1 MHTGSRYASINKLCL
16 GYIRVAKGDAMIFPQ
31 LRQLSVKTVLVRTV
45 KEFLDDEMS
54 TYASALAYQM
64 LFSLFPFLLF
74 LIALIGFLHLPDFF
88 SWLRLQSELVLPP
101 QALDQVN
108 PVIDQLQQSKGG
120 LLSVGIVIAL
130 WTASAGVRLMM
141 SAMNAAYDVVE
152 ARPAWKRIPLSVFY
166 TIGIAGMLLTVAA
179 LMVTG
184 PQVMNWLAAQ
194 IGMEDFIV
202 TLWTILRWPLI
213 IVLLMVAVA
222 IMYYVMPDVKQS
234 FRFITPGSVLAVV
247 VWIVASLGFAYYV
260 KTFAD
265 YNAMYGSIGA
275 IIVLLLYFYISAAVL
290 LLGAEMNAVIEHM
303 SAEGKEKG
311 EKEEGERDAVAN
323 IETVHIKQHV
333 SGLGRDHSH
342 DHDYTPVPPTLKTD
356 KF

>member
-1 MHTGSRYASINKLCL
+1 MFFPDLKGLPLH
-16 GYIRVAKGDAMIFPQ
+16 RVLA
-31 LRQLSVKTVLVRTV
+31 RTV
-45 KEFLDDEMS
+45 TEFVDDEMS

-101 QALDQVN
+101 QALEQVN

-152 ARPAWKRIPLSVFY
+152 GRPMWKRFPLSIIY
-166 TIGIAGMLLTVAA
+166 TIGIAGMLLVAAA
-179 LMVTG
+179 LMVLG
-184 PQVMNWLAAQ
+184 PQVMGWLAGQ
-194 IGMEDFIV
+194 IGMEEFIV
-202 TLWTILRWPLI
+202 TVWTLVRWPLI
-213 IVLLMVAVA
+213 VVLLMVAVA
-222 IMYYVMPDVKQS
+222 LIYYVTPDVKQE

-247 VWIVASLGFAYYV
+247 VWIIASLGFGYYV
-260 KTFAD
+260 KAFAD

-275 IIVLLLYFYISAAVL
+275 IIVLLLYFYISAAAL
-290 LLGAEMNAVIEHM
+290 LLGAEMNAVIDHM
-303 SAEGKEKG
+303 STHGKHPG
-311 EKEEGERDAVAN
+311 EKDLGDDEK
-323 IETVHIKQHV
+323 HHV
-333 SGLGRDHSH
+333 SGLGRDHSLK
-342 DHDYTPVPPTLKTD
+342 PTTD
-356 KF
+356 EVET

>member
-1 MHTGSRYASINKLCL
+1 
-16 GYIRVAKGDAMIFPQ
+16 MIFPD
-31 LRQLSVKTVLVRTV
+31 LRGLPLHRVLVRTV

-54 TYASALAYQM
+54 TYASALAYQA

-101 QALDQVN
+101 QALEQVN

-141 SAMNAAYDVVE
+141 SAMNAAYDVPE
-152 ARPAWKRIPLSVFY
+152 GRPVWKRISLSIFY
-166 TIGIAGMLLTVAA
+166 TVGLAGMLLAAAA
-179 LMVTG
+179 LMVLG
-184 PQVMNWLAAQ
+184 PQVMEWIAAQ
-194 IGMEDFIV
+194 IGMQEFIV
-202 TLWTILRWPLI
+202 TLWTILRWPVI
-213 IVLLMVAVA
+213 IILLMVAVA
-222 IMYYVMPDVKQS
+222 LIYYVMPDVKQK

-303 SAEGKEKG
+303 SAEGKNPG
-311 EKEEGERDAVAN
+311 EKDFDGEKPK
-323 IETVHIKQHV
+323 ETLTV
-333 SGLGRDHSH
+333 LGHEHPNPSEPHTVEPNPR
-342 DHDYTPVPPTLKTD
+342 
-356 KF
+356 

>member
-1 MHTGSRYASINKLCL
+1 MFFPHMKGLRLH
-16 GYIRVAKGDAMIFPQ
+16 RVM
-31 LRQLSVKTVLVRTV
+31 VRTIT
-45 KEFLDDEMS
+45 EFVDDEMS

-64 LFSLFPFLLF
+64 LFSLFPFILF

-101 QALDQVN
+101 QALEQVN

-152 ARPAWKRIPLSVFY
+152 GRPAWKRFPLSIFY
-166 TIGIAGMLLTVAA
+166 TIGIAGMLLVAAA
-179 LMVTG
+179 LMVLG
-184 PQVMNWLAAQ
+184 PQVMEWIASQVGL
-194 IGMEDFIV
+194 EEFIV
-202 TLWTILRWPLI
+202 TLWTIVRWPVVVI
-213 IVLLMVAVA
+213 LLMMAVA
-222 IMYYVMPDVKQS
+222 LIYYVMPDVKQE

-247 VWIVASLGFAYYV
+247 VWIIASLGFGLYV
-260 KTFAD
+260 KMFAN

-303 SAEGKEKG
+303 STEGKNDG
-311 EKEEGERDAVAN
+311 EKVPGELDH
-323 IETVHIKQHV
+323 EPKHHV
-333 SGLGRDHSH
+333 SGLGRDHSIK
-342 DHDYTPVPPTLKTD
+342 PTTD
-356 KF
+356 EVIK

>member
-1 MHTGSRYASINKLCL
+1 
-16 GYIRVAKGDAMIFPQ
+16 MIFPQ
-31 LRQLSVKTVLVRTV
+31 MKRLPMSKVLVRTV

-88 SWLRLQSELVLPP
+88 SWLRMQSSLVLPP

-152 ARPAWKRIPLSVFY
+152 GRPVWKRIPLSVIY
-166 TIGIAGMLLTVAA
+166 TVGIAIMLLAA
-179 LMVTG
+179 AGLMVTG
-184 PQVMNWLAAQ
+184 PQVMSWLASQ
-194 IGMEDFIV
+194 IGMEEFIV

-213 IVLLMVAVA
+213 IILMMVAVA
-222 IMYYVMPDVKQS
+222 LIYYVMPDVKQE

-247 VWIVASLGFAYYV
+247 VWIIASLGFGYYV

-303 SAEGKEKG
+303 SSEGKDPG
-311 EKEEGERDAVAN
+311 EKVAGENDSH
-323 IETVHIKQHV
+323 EKQHV
-333 SGLGRDHSH
+333 SGLGHQ
-342 DHDYTPVPPTLKTD
+342 TAPVQPH
-356 KF
+356 

>member
-1 MHTGSRYASINKLCL
+1 MLFPVLNGLPL
-16 GYIRVAKGDAMIFPQ
+16 GK
-31 LRQLSVKTVLVRTV
+31 VLIRTV
-45 KEFLDDEMS
+45 KEFIDDEMS

-64 LFSLFPFLLF
+64 LFSLFPFILF

-101 QALDQVN
+101 QALEQVN

-152 ARPAWKRIPLSVFY
+152 GRPIWKRLPLSIFY
-166 TIGIAGMLLTVAA
+166 TIGLAGMLLAAAA
-179 LMVTG
+179 LMVLG
-184 PQVMNWLAAQ
+184 PQVMSWLAGQVGLEA
-194 IGMEDFIV
+194 FVV
-202 TLWTILRWPLI
+202 TLWTILRWPV
-213 IVLLMVAVA
+213 IVLLMMVAVA
-222 IMYYVMPDVKQS
+222 VMYYVMPDVEQK

-247 VWIVASLGFAYYV
+247 VWIAASLGFAFYV

-303 SAEGKEKG
+303 SAEGKDPG
-311 EKEEGERDAVAN
+311 EKTFDEADDPN
-323 IETVHIKQHV
+323 PKQHV
-333 SGLGRDHSH
+333 SGLGRDHSL
-342 DHDYTPVPPTLKTD
+342 TPPSD
-356 KF
+356 EA

>member
-1 MHTGSRYASINKLCL
+1 
-16 GYIRVAKGDAMIFPQ
+16 MIFPD
-31 LRQLSVKTVLVRTV
+31 LRGLPMHRVLVRTV

-64 LFSLFPFLLF
+64 LFSLFPFILF

-101 QALDQVN
+101 QALEQVN

-141 SAMNAAYDVVE
+141 SAMNAAYDVPE
-152 ARPAWKRIPLSVFY
+152 GRPVWKRIPLSIFY
-166 TIGIAGMLLTVAA
+166 TVGIAGMLLVAAA
-179 LMVTG
+179 LMVLG
-184 PQVMNWLAAQ
+184 PQVMEWIAAQ
-194 IGMEDFIV
+194 VGMQEVIV
-202 TLWTILRWPLI
+202 TVWTILRWPA
-213 IVLLMVAVA
+213 IVILLMVAVA
-222 IMYYVMPDVKQS
+222 LIYYVMPDVKQK

-247 VWIVASLGFAYYV
+247 VWIIASLGFAYYV

-303 SAEGKEKG
+303 SEEGKNPG
-311 EKEEGERDAVAN
+311 EKDFEGVKPK
-323 IETVHIKQHV
+323 ETITV
-333 SGLGRDHSH
+333 LGHEHPAEPQTTEPNPR
-342 DHDYTPVPPTLKTD
+342 
-356 KF
+356 

>member
-1 MHTGSRYASINKLCL
+1 
-16 GYIRVAKGDAMIFPQ
+16 MIFPALQ
-31 LRQLSVKTVLVRTV
+31 GLPLHRVLVRTV

-64 LFSLFPFLLF
+64 LFSLFPFILF

-101 QALDQVN
+101 QALEQVN

-141 SAMNAAYDVVE
+141 SAMNAAYDVPE
-152 ARPAWKRIPLSVFY
+152 GRPVWKRIPLSIFY
-166 TIGIAGMLLTVAA
+166 TIGIAGMLLAAAA
-179 LMVTG
+179 LMVLG
-184 PQVMNWLAAQ
+184 PQVMEWIAAQ
-194 IGMEDFIV
+194 VGLQEVIV
-202 TLWTILRWPLI
+202 TIWTVLRWPAI
-213 IVLLMVAVA
+213 IILMMVAVA
-222 IMYYVMPDVKQS
+222 LIYYVMPDVKQK

-290 LLGAEMNAVIEHM
+290 LLGAEMNAVIEHARSLNARLIRWQVLPDNEPAKRFYRQHRAAM
-303 SAEGKEKG
+303 
-311 EKEEGERDAVAN
+311 DADWEN
-323 IETVHIKQHV
+323 WFID
-333 SGLGRDHSH
+333 LDR
-342 DHDYTPVPPTLKTD
+342 
-356 KF
+356 

>member
-1 MHTGSRYASINKLCL
+1 MF
-16 GYIRVAKGDAMIFPQ
+16 FPD
-31 LRQLSVKTVLVRTV
+31 LRGLPLHRVLVRTV
-45 KEFLDDEMS
+45 HEFAADEMS

-101 QALDQVN
+101 QALEQVN

-152 ARPAWKRIPLSVFY
+152 GRPAWKRFPLSIIY
-166 TIGIAGMLLTVAA
+166 TVGIAGMLLAAAA

-184 PQVMNWLAAQ
+184 PQVMGWLAGQ
-194 IGMEDFIV
+194 IGMEEFIV
-202 TLWTILRWPLI
+202 TLWTVLRWPSI
-213 IVLLMVAVA
+213 IILLMVSVA
-222 IMYYVMPDVKQS
+222 LIYYVMPDVKQE
-234 FRFITPGSVLAVV
+234 FRFITPGSVLAVL
-247 VWIVASLGFAYYV
+247 VWIIASLGFGYYV
-260 KTFAD
+260 RTFAD

-303 SAEGKEKG
+303 SAEGKDPG
-311 EKEEGERDAVAN
+311 EKDFDGTGLEHE
-323 IETVHIKQHV
+323 KKHV
-333 SGLGRDHSH
+333 SGLGRDHSLDAEH
-342 DHDYTPVPPTLKTD
+342 
-356 KF
+356 F

>member
-1 MHTGSRYASINKLCL
+1 
-16 GYIRVAKGDAMIFPQ
+16 MIFPD
-31 LRQLSVKTVLVRTV
+31 LRGLPLHRVLVRTV

-54 TYASALAYQM
+54 TYASALAYQA

-88 SWLRLQSELVLPP
+88 SWLRLQTELVLPP
-101 QALDQVN
+101 QALEQVN

-141 SAMNAAYDVVE
+141 SAMNAAYDVPE
-152 ARPAWKRIPLSVFY
+152 GRPVWKRIPLSIIY
-166 TIGIAGMLLTVAA
+166 TVGLAGMLLVAAA
-179 LMVTG
+179 LMVLG
-184 PQVMNWLAAQ
+184 PQVMEWIASQ
-194 IGMEDFIV
+194 VGMQEFIV
-202 TLWTILRWPLI
+202 TLWTILRWPAI
-213 IVLLMVAVA
+213 IILMMVAVA
-222 IMYYVMPDVKQS
+222 VIYYVMPDVKQK

-303 SAEGKEKG
+303 SAEGKNPG
-311 EKEEGERDAVAN
+311 EKDFNGEKPK
-323 IETVHIKQHV
+323 ETLTV
-333 SGLGRDHSH
+333 LGHEHPNPNASNTVEPNTR
-342 DHDYTPVPPTLKTD
+342 
-356 KF
+356 

>member
-1 MHTGSRYASINKLCL
+1 
-16 GYIRVAKGDAMIFPQ
+16 MIFPD
-31 LRQLSVKTVLVRTV
+31 LRGLPLHRVLVRTV

-101 QALDQVN
+101 QALEQVN

-152 ARPAWKRIPLSVFY
+152 GRPVWKRFALSVIY
-166 TIGIAGMLLTVAA
+166 TVGIAGMLLAAAA
-179 LMVTG
+179 LMVLG
-184 PQVMNWLAAQ
+184 PQVMEWIASQ
-194 IGMEDFIV
+194 IGMQEFIV
-202 TLWTILRWPLI
+202 TLWTVLRWPAI
-213 IVLLMVAVA
+213 IILMMVAVA
-222 IMYYVMPDVKQS
+222 LIYYVMPDVKQT
-234 FRFITPGSVLAVV
+234 FRLITPGSVLAVV
-247 VWIVASLGFAYYV
+247 VWIIASLGFGYYV

-290 LLGAEMNAVIEHM
+290 LLGAEMNAVIERM
-303 SAEGKEKG
+303 SEESKEPG
-311 EKEEGERDAVAN
+311 EKDVDGVAH
-323 IETVHIKQHV
+323 EHEKKHV
-333 SGLGRDHSH
+333 SGLGRDHSLDHQTTPASEPLSRSH
-342 DHDYTPVPPTLKTD
+342 DS
-356 KF
+356 

>member
-1 MHTGSRYASINKLCL
+1 MLFPVLKGLPL
-16 GYIRVAKGDAMIFPQ
+16 GK
-31 LRQLSVKTVLVRTV
+31 VLVRTV
-45 KEFLDDEMS
+45 KEFIDDEMS

-64 LFSLFPFLLF
+64 LFSLFPFILF

-101 QALDQVN
+101 QALESVN

-120 LLSVGIVIAL
+120 LVSIGIVIAL

-152 ARPAWKRIPLSVFY
+152 GRPLWKRLPLSIFY
-166 TIGIAGMLLTVAA
+166 TIGIAGMLLAAAA
-179 LMVTG
+179 LMVLG
-184 PQVMNWLAAQ
+184 PQFMSWLAGQ
-194 IGMEDFIV
+194 VGLEEFVV
-202 TLWTILRWPLI
+202 TLWTILRWPVI
-213 IVLLMVAVA
+213 ILLLMVAVA
-222 IMYYVMPDVKQS
+222 VMYYVMPDVEQK

-247 VWIVASLGFAYYV
+247 VWIVASLGFAFYV

-303 SAEGKEKG
+303 SAEGKDPG
-311 EKEEGERDAVAN
+311 EKTFDESDDSDP
-323 IETVHIKQHV
+323 KQHV
-333 SGLGRDHSH
+333 SGLGRDHSLPSTS
-342 DHDYTPVPPTLKTD
+342 DEA
-356 KF
+356 

>member
-1 MHTGSRYASINKLCL
+1 
-16 GYIRVAKGDAMIFPQ
+16 MIFPE
-31 LRQLSVKTVLVRTV
+31 LRDLPLHRVMMRTV
-45 KEFLDDEMS
+45 TEFVADEMS

-88 SWLRLQSELVLPP
+88 TWLRLQSELVLPP

-141 SAMNAAYDVVE
+141 SAMNAAYDVLE
-152 ARPAWKRIPLSVFY
+152 GRPIWKRFPLSIFY
-166 TIGIAGMLLTVAA
+166 TVGIAVMLLAAAA
-179 LMVTG
+179 LMVLG
-184 PQVMNWLAAQ
+184 PQVMSWLAAQ
-194 IGMEDFIV
+194 IGMQEYVV
-202 TLWTILRWPLI
+202 TLWTWLRWPVV
-213 IVLLMVAVA
+213 VLLLMFAVA
-222 IMYYVMPDVKQS
+222 LMYYVMPDVKQK

-247 VWIVASLGFAYYV
+247 VWIVASLGFGYYV

-303 SAEGKEKG
+303 SSEGKNPG
-311 EKEEGERDAVAN
+311 EKDFHEHDDTLP
-323 IETVHIKQHV
+323 I
-333 SGLGRDHSH
+333 SGLGRDHSLK
-342 DHDYTPVPPTLKTD
+342 PTIDET
-356 KF
+356 

>member
-1 MHTGSRYASINKLCL
+1 MFPVLQGLPLH
-16 GYIRVAKGDAMIFPQ
+16 RVLI
-31 LRQLSVKTVLVRTV
+31 RTV
-45 KEFLDDEMS
+45 NEFLDDEMS

-101 QALDQVN
+101 QALDLVN

-120 LLSVGIVIAL
+120 FLSVGIFIAL
-130 WTASAGVRLMM
+130 WTASAAVRLMM
-141 SAMNAAYDVVE
+141 SAMNAAYDVPE
-152 ARPAWKRIPLSVFY
+152 GRPVWKRIPLSVVY
-166 TIGIAGMLLTVAA
+166 TVGIAGMMLAAAA
-179 LMVTG
+179 LMVLG
-184 PQVMNWLAAQ
+184 PQVMEWIAAQ
-194 IGMEDFIV
+194 IGVQEFIV
-202 TLWTILRWPLI
+202 TLWTILRWPVI
-213 IVLLMVAVA
+213 ILLLMIAVAV
-222 IMYYVMPDVKQS
+222 IYYVMPDVKQN

-247 VWIVASLGFAYYV
+247 VWIVASLGFGYYV

-303 SAEGKEKG
+303 SAEGKDKG
-311 EKEEGERDAVAN
+311 EKVPDQGAAPEKHK
-323 IETVHIKQHV
+323 TV
-333 SGLGRDHSH
+333 LGH
-342 DHDYTPVPPTLKTD
+342 DQSQTPTPQASEISPR
-356 KF
+356 

>member
-1 MHTGSRYASINKLCL
+1 
-16 GYIRVAKGDAMIFPQ
+16 MIFSHLQGLPTG
-31 LRQLSVKTVLVRTV
+31 KVLVRTV
-45 KEFLDDEMS
+45 TEFINDEMS
-54 TYASALAYQM
+54 TYASALAYQA

-74 LIALIGFLHLPDFF
+74 LISLIGFLHLPDFF
-88 SWLRLQSELVLPP
+88 SWLRLQSALVLPA
-101 QALDQVN
+101 QALEQVN

-152 ARPAWKRIPLSVFY
+152 GRPIWKRLPLSVFY
-166 TIGIAGMLLTVAA
+166 TVGIAMMLLAAAA

-184 PQVMNWLAAQ
+184 PQVMNWFAAHLG
-194 IGMEDFIV
+194 IEDFIV
-202 TLWTILRWPLI
+202 TVWTILRWPLI
-213 IVLLMVAVA
+213 IILMMVAVA
-222 IMYYVMPDVKQS
+222 VIYYVMPDVKQE

-247 VWIVASLGFAYYV
+247 VWIIASLGFSFYL

-303 SAEGKEKG
+303 SQEGKDSG
-311 EKEEGERDAVAN
+311 EKEPGDGGVEA
-323 IETVHIKQHV
+323 
-333 SGLGRDHSH
+333 SGADEPGVGGAHTQEPARQS
-342 DHDYTPVPPTLKTD
+342 
-356 KF
+356 

>member
-1 MHTGSRYASINKLCL
+1 MFPVLQGLPLH
-16 GYIRVAKGDAMIFPQ
+16 RVLI
-31 LRQLSVKTVLVRTV
+31 RTV
-45 KEFLDDEMS
+45 NEFLDDEMS

-101 QALDQVN
+101 QALDLVN

-120 LLSVGIVIAL
+120 LISVGIVIAR
-130 WTASAGVRLMM
+130 WTASAAVRLMM
-141 SAMNAAYDVVE
+141 SAMNAAYDVPE
-152 ARPAWKRIPLSVFY
+152 GRPVWKRIPLSVVY
-166 TIGIAGMLLTVAA
+166 TIGIAGMMLAAAA
-179 LMVTG
+179 LMVLG
-184 PQVMNWLAAQ
+184 PQVMEWIASQ
-194 IGMEDFIV
+194 IGVEEFIV
-202 TLWTILRWPLI
+202 TLWTILRWPVI
-213 IVLLMVAVA
+213 ILLLMVAVA
-222 IMYYVMPDVKQS
+222 LIYYVMPDVKQN

-247 VWIVASLGFAYYV
+247 VWIVASLGFGYYV

-303 SAEGKEKG
+303 SAEGKDKG
-311 EKEEGERDAVAN
+311 EKAPEQGAAPARHKTVLGHDQSQQASPDAH
-323 IETVHIKQHV
+323 ET
-333 SGLGRDHSH
+333 
-342 DHDYTPVPPTLKTD
+342 TPR
-356 KF
+356 

>member
-1 MHTGSRYASINKLCL
+1 
-16 GYIRVAKGDAMIFPQ
+16 MIFPE
-31 LRQLSVKTVLVRTV
+31 LRQLSVGKVMVRTV
-45 KEFLDDEMS
+45 SEFLDDEMS

-101 QALDQVN
+101 QALEQVN

-120 LLSVGIVIAL
+120 LLSIGIVIAL

-152 ARPAWKRIPLSVFY
+152 ARPVWKRIPLSVAY
-166 TIGIAGMLLTVAA
+166 TIGIAMMMLAVAA

-184 PQVMNWLAAQ
+184 PQVMNWIAAQ
-194 IGMEDFIV
+194 IGMEEFIV

-213 IVLLMVAVA
+213 VMLLMVAVA
-222 IMYYVMPDVKQS
+222 LIYYVMPDVKQE

-247 VWIVASLGFAYYV
+247 VWILASLGFGYYV

-290 LLGAEMNAVIEHM
+290 LLGAEMNAVVEHM
-303 SAEGKEKG
+303 SAEGKDKG
-311 EKEEGERDAVAN
+311 EKVEGDGSGES
-323 IETVHIKQHV
+323 THKPPV
-333 SGLGRDHSH
+333 SGLGRDHS
-342 DHDYTPVPPTLKTD
+342 VPLPAKAGES
-356 KF
+356 

>member
-1 MHTGSRYASINKLCL
+1 
-16 GYIRVAKGDAMIFPQ
+16 MIFPDMKG
-31 LRQLSVKTVLVRTV
+31 LPLHRVMVRTV
-45 KEFLDDEMS
+45 TEFVDDEMS

-64 LFSLFPFLLF
+64 LFSLFPFILF

-101 QALDQVN
+101 QALEQVN

-130 WTASAGVRLMM
+130 YTASAGVRLVM

-152 ARPAWKRIPLSVFY
+152 GRPIWKRFPLSIVY
-166 TIGIAGMLLTVAA
+166 TVGIAGMLLVAAA
-179 LMVTG
+179 LMVLG
-184 PQVMNWLAAQ
+184 PQVMGWIAAQ
-194 IGMEDFIV
+194 VGLEDFIV
-202 TLWTILRWPLI
+202 TVWTIARWPV
-213 IVLLMVAVA
+213 IVILMMVAVA
-222 IMYYVMPDVKQS
+222 LIYYVMPDVKQE

-247 VWIVASLGFAYYV
+247 VWIIASLGFAFYV
-260 KTFAD
+260 KTFAN

-303 SAEGKEKG
+303 SSEGKDAG
-311 EKEEGERDAVAN
+311 EKVPGELD
-323 IETVHIKQHV
+323 EHPKQHV
-333 SGLGRDHSH
+333 SGLGRDHS
-342 DHDYTPVPPTLKTD
+342 LKPDTD
-356 KF
+356 EV

>member
-1 MHTGSRYASINKLCL
+1 
-16 GYIRVAKGDAMIFPQ
+16 MIFPD
-31 LRQLSVKTVLVRTV
+31 LRGLPLHRVLVRTV

-54 TYASALAYQM
+54 TYASALAYQA

-101 QALDQVN
+101 QALEQVN

-141 SAMNAAYDVVE
+141 SAMNAAYDVPE
-152 ARPAWKRIPLSVFY
+152 GRPAWKRLPLSIIY
-166 TIGIAGMLLTVAA
+166 TVGLAGMLLVAAA
-179 LMVTG
+179 LMVLG
-184 PQVMNWLAAQ
+184 PQVMEWIAAQ
-194 IGMEDFIV
+194 VGMQEFIV
-202 TLWTILRWPLI
+202 TLWTVLRWPV
-213 IVLLMVAVA
+213 IVILLMVAVA
-222 IMYYVMPDVKQS
+222 VIYYVMPDVKQE

-303 SAEGKEKG
+303 SSEGKNPG
-311 EKEEGERDAVAN
+311 EKEAAEHPPHAT
-323 IETVHIKQHV
+323 ITV
-333 SGLGRDHSH
+333 LGHEH
-342 DHDYTPVPPTLKTD
+342 PVPSEHQPTEPNPR
-356 KF
+356 

>member
-1 MHTGSRYASINKLCL
+1 
-16 GYIRVAKGDAMIFPQ
+16 MIFPD
-31 LRQLSVKTVLVRTV
+31 LRGLPLHRVLVRTV

-101 QALDQVN
+101 QALEQVN

-141 SAMNAAYDVVE
+141 SAMNAAYDVPE
-152 ARPAWKRIPLSVFY
+152 GRPVWKRIPLSVIY
-166 TIGIAGMLLTVAA
+166 TVGIAGMLLAAAA
-179 LMVTG
+179 LMVLG
-184 PQVMNWLAAQ
+184 PQVMEWIASQVGLEEAVV
-194 IGMEDFIV
+194 IV
-202 TLWTILRWPLI
+202 WTILRWPAI
-213 IVLLMVAVA
+213 IILMMVAVA
-222 IMYYVMPDVKQS
+222 LIYYVMPDVKQK

-303 SAEGKEKG
+303 SAEGKNPG
-311 EKEEGERDAVAN
+311 EKEFEQDNPQQN
-323 IETVHIKQHV
+323 ITV
-333 SGLGRDHSH
+333 LGHEH
-342 DHDYTPVPPTLKTD
+342 PVTPEPQSREPNT
-356 KF
+356 

>member
-1 MHTGSRYASINKLCL
+1 MRLTHLRGLPVH
-16 GYIRVAKGDAMIFPQ
+16 RVM
-31 LRQLSVKTVLVRTV
+31 VHTV

-101 QALDQVN
+101 QALEQVN

-152 ARPAWKRIPLSVFY
+152 GRPVWKRIPLSIFY
-166 TIGIAGMLLTVAA
+166 TVGIAGMLLAAAA
-179 LMVTG
+179 LMVLG
-184 PQVMNWLAAQ
+184 PQVMSWVASQ
-194 IGMEDFIV
+194 VGMEEIIV
-202 TLWTILRWPLI
+202 TVWTVLRWPA
-213 IVLLMVAVA
+213 IVILMMVAVA
-222 IMYYVMPDVKQS
+222 LIYYVMPDVKQE

-247 VWIVASLGFAYYV
+247 VWIIASLGFGYYV

-290 LLGAEMNAVIEHM
+290 LLGAEMNAAIEHL
-303 SAEGKEKG
+303 SSEGKNPG
-311 EKEEGERDAVAN
+311 EKEPGDGGVDRATSED
-323 IETVHIKQHV
+323 
-333 SGLGRDHSH
+333 SGLGRDHAPAAGPEPVSRTSH
-342 DHDYTPVPPTLKTD
+342 DS
-356 KF
+356 

>member
-1 MHTGSRYASINKLCL
+1 MKGQRLH
-16 GYIRVAKGDAMIFPQ
+16 RVM
-31 LRQLSVKTVLVRTV
+31 VRTIT
-45 KEFLDDEMS
+45 EFVDDEMS

-64 LFSLFPFLLF
+64 LFSLFPFILF

-101 QALDQVN
+101 QALEQVN

-152 ARPAWKRIPLSVFY
+152 GRPAWKRFPLSIFY
-166 TIGIAGMLLTVAA
+166 TIGIAGMLLIAAA
-179 LMVTG
+179 LMVLG
-184 PQVMNWLAAQ
+184 PQVMEWIASQVGL
-194 IGMEDFIV
+194 EDFIV
-202 TLWTILRWPLI
+202 TLWTIVRWPVVVI
-213 IVLLMVAVA
+213 LLMMAVA
-222 IMYYVMPDVKQS
+222 LIYYVMPDVKQE

-247 VWIVASLGFAYYV
+247 VWIIASLGFGLYV
-260 KTFAD
+260 KMFAN

-303 SAEGKEKG
+303 STEGKDDG
-311 EKEEGERDAVAN
+311 EKFPGEHSH
-323 IETVHIKQHV
+323 EPKQHV
-333 SGLGRDHSH
+333 SGLGRDHSIK
-342 DHDYTPVPPTLKTD
+342 PTTD
-356 KF
+356 EVIK